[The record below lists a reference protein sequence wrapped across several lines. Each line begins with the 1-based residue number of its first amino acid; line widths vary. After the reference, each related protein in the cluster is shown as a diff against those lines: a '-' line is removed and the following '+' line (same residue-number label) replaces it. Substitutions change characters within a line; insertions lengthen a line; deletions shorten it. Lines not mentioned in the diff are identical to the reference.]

1 MVRAWGPIDTFTTT
15 TILLCLCFSYFVIS
29 ELTATSKPT
38 DMHIYLLVR
47 IRGTYKKLR
56 VLFLSEYFDNSGYR
70 SKTCISYLSHHQT
83 WWQWCNHIHFSTS
96 DRLMEGCE
104 KVRVK
109 KLCEGKALS
118 TTFSNI
124 YIYTIPLIKIIA
136 KQLRYYRIVLSLAKY
151 EVLLLLLS
159 HYNCLLYIHIHM
171 TCLQNKMCVAF
182 PFRQRQKMHL
192 LQSTFF
198 PDLLLWISSVV
209 WACQVLHKH
218 TVNKLQI
225 FPFDICYYVCI

>member
-1 MVRAWGPIDTFTTT
+1 
-15 TILLCLCFSYFVIS
+15 
-29 ELTATSKPT
+29 
-38 DMHIYLLVR
+38 
-47 IRGTYKKLR
+47 
-56 VLFLSEYFDNSGYR
+56 
-70 SKTCISYLSHHQT
+70 
-83 WWQWCNHIHFSTS
+83 
-96 DRLMEGCE
+96 MEGCE

-118 TTFSNI
+118 FTVLLSLTYT
-124 YIYTIPLIKIIA
+124 YIQFLSSKSLQSSFAT
-136 KQLRYYRIVLSLAKY
+136 IVLSLAKY

-171 TCLQNKMCVAF
+171 TCLQNKICVAF